1 MESSFANPV
10 IFRFQPDRFRKR
22 SPNKAPVVDRD
33 ARSSFKESR
42 INSFTRCFHR
52 SYWLNQCCQTSLRRC
67 VGIGQFRGFWREV
80 GSLGRVSLRKIW
92 RSHPPKKKE
101 RDSIQNPSVA
111 KTISF
116 SKTIQ
121 SKTEVHEHC
130 QTISFGVTP
139 FHIIIQPSRPLGPYA
154 DRHSANTN
162 CFKIYH
168 VPSLSFTSN
177 FKILK
182 KSKQKHNQTTRANLF
197 RSPGLSS
204 PILILFFFLLAFIP
218 SSSPCIPSSAK
229 KVL

>member
-1 MESSFANPV
+1 MNLLLQTRWFSASSQIVFE
-10 IFRFQPDRFRKR
+10 KR
-22 SPNKAPVVDRD
+22 SPNKSPVVDRD

-42 INSFTRCFHR
+42 INSLTRCFHR

-67 VGIGQFRGFWREV
+67 GHRALGRFGDSVWEV
-80 GSLGRVSLRKIW
+80 GSLGSLSLRKIW

-139 FHIIIQPSRPLGPYA
+139 FHIIIQQGRPLGP
-154 DRHSANTN
+154 
-162 CFKIYH
+162 
-168 VPSLSFTSN
+168 
-177 FKILK
+177 
-182 KSKQKHNQTTRANLF
+182 
-197 RSPGLSS
+197 
-204 PILILFFFLLAFIP
+204 
-218 SSSPCIPSSAK
+218 
-229 KVL
+229 